1 MHEVIKTYTY
11 ILPDGP
17 QVFRF
22 VTPSEAVYDRFED
35 ERARGSLS
43 AARSN
48 LVKSCVRS
56 HTGIQLDAIFEQYP
70 AVKHGLALAIQ
81 KEAGAM
87 LDIVEGEAPA
97 S

>member
-1 MHEVIKTYTY
+1 MSEAIKTYTY
-11 ILPDGP
+11 ALPEGR

-22 VTPSEAVYDRFED
+22 VAPSEVVYDRFED
-35 ERARGSLS
+35 ERVRSVS
-43 AARSN
+43 AARGN

-56 HTGIQLDAIFEQYP
+56 HTGVQLDAIFEQYP
-70 AVKHGLALAIQ
+70 AVKHGLSMAIQ

-87 LDIVEGEAPA
+87 LEIIEGEVPA